1 MHFPSS
7 VSPKCAE
14 KDHVFLT
21 VLNILTF
28 CLNSQIGSRHS
39 DLSMVFISETDDKG
53 VWTLLQWAPV
63 TTYYLLNQVSDFI
76 PMNSQSSG
84 IMHVCDPTELHK
96 WKLRSQRHKYFCQ
109 DYYESKKRKKIP
121 VKQNVG
127 LSHICRSASQ
137 TGMDRIKSQG
147 KVYAV
152 VLCSHNTLPRAGRG

>member
-109 DYYESKKRKKIP
+109 DYYESKKRKKNP
-121 VKQNVG
+121 CQAECRA
-127 LSHICRSASQ
+127 LSHMQICQ
-137 TGMDRIKSQG
+137 PDGYGQDQIPGQG
-147 KVYAV
+147 
-152 VLCSHNTLPRAGRG
+152 LCSGFVLS